1 MSDIIATVRIMY
13 FLDQDPEPAPQYED
27 MPPWHPD
34 DNFDNVERRTLNA
47 AWDMLLRGELRDVS
61 FQELAKISNVTRQG
75 IYHYFKN
82 HDALGAEL
90 AVLSAIK
97 LKEEC
102 NAALRGSKSVTR
114 YLRAF
119 LAFAERRPNHFA
131 LVISRSLPLDRNL
144 ASARK
149 DLLDELQVALYRLLR
164 REPSADEIRAMR
176 IQLFGGAAMVAA
188 KHATVSEVITTLVAV
203 LRSWRRARS
212 RRPSTH

>member
-1 MSDIIATVRIMY
+1 MSDIAATVLIMY
-13 FLDQDPEPAPQYED
+13 FIDQDPEPAPQYED

-34 DNFDNVERRTLNA
+34 DNFDNVRKRTLNA
-47 AWDMLLRGELRDVS
+47 SWDMLMRQDLKDVS
-61 FQELAKISNVTRQG
+61 FRELAKVSKVTPPA
-75 IYHYFKN
+75 IYHYFKDL
-82 HDALGAEL
+82 DALGAEL

-97 LKEEC
+97 LKKEC
-102 NAALRGSKSVTR
+102 NDALRGSKSVTR

-144 ASARK
+144 AHARK
-149 DLLDELQVALYRLLR
+149 DILDELQVALYRLLR
-164 REPSADEIRAMR
+164 REPSAEEIRAMR

-188 KHATVSEVITTLVAV
+188 KHATVGEVVTTLVAV
-203 LRSWRRARS
+203 LRSWRRARK